1 MTNGTRNGGRS
12 TDLRLLLLG
21 VLVLA
26 TLTTGGWI
34 AWQWAGQV
42 TLDEIR
48 IEGHLNA
55 TAEEIREAMRV
66 DSGAVLLDMDA
77 ALLEDR
83 IVRHPWIREV
93 DVNRLPSGVLAVRVD
108 ERTPVALLMT
118 PTGRMAYWVDAEG
131 WRLPVTERAR
141 YDVPLVYAMSEPW
154 HPMRPVQHEPTRRL
168 LRELGAASDR
178 LDALFSEFV
187 WDGDGWTVHLTPAP
201 PHGSIPVVL
210 GAEGF
215 ALKFDMLLA
224 FWDQQVLQHANKIF
238 DRVDLRFDS
247 QVVVEERPRQGYA
260 IDTTNNN
267 NE

>member
-1 MTNGTRNGGRS
+1 MQPEAPDRHAVLRQPRSTWQGGGLMTNRTRNGGRS

-21 VLVLA
+21 VLLLA

-34 AWQWAGQV
+34 AWRWAGQV

-118 PTGRMAYWVDAEG
+118 PTGRMAYWVDAE
-131 WRLPVTERAR
+131 
-141 YDVPLVYAMSEPW
+141 
-154 HPMRPVQHEPTRRL
+154 
-168 LRELGAASDR
+168 
-178 LDALFSEFV
+178 
-187 WDGDGWTVHLTPAP
+187 
-201 PHGSIPVVL
+201 
-210 GAEGF
+210 
-215 ALKFDMLLA
+215 
-224 FWDQQVLQHANKIF
+224 
-238 DRVDLRFDS
+238 
-247 QVVVEERPRQGYA
+247 
-260 IDTTNNN
+260 
-267 NE
+267 

>member
-1 MTNGTRNGGRS
+1 MKKSDTNIGMLLMGT
-12 TDLRLLLLG
+12 LLLLL
-21 VLVLA
+21 LVA
-26 TLTTGGWI
+26 GGWL

-42 TLDEIR
+42 TVREVR
-48 IEGHLNA
+48 IDGQVNVTVQEV
-55 TAEEIREAMRV
+55 RELLRV
-66 DSGAVLLDMDA
+66 DTGAVMLEMNA

-83 IVRHPWIREV
+83 VVRHPWVEQA
-93 DVNRLPSGVLAVRVD
+93 DVARLPSGVLNVRIE

-118 PTGRMAYWVDAEG
+118 PDGQMDYWADAEG
-131 WRLPVTERAR
+131 WRLPLTDRAR
-141 YDVPLVYAMSEPW
+141 YDVPLVFAVREAW

-168 LRELGAASDR
+168 LHELGSTSAR

-187 WDGDGWTVHLTPAP
+187 WTDEGWTVHVTPVP

-210 GAEGF
+210 GQDGF
-215 ALKFDMLLA
+215 ASKFDVLLA
-224 FWDQQVLQHANKIF
+224 FWDQEVLQHANTVY

-247 QVVVEERPRQGYA
+247 QVVVEERPREGYA